1 MTELPPASQLPIF
14 RHDGSLDR
22 DHFEQ
27 GALEVLDA
35 CTTLLQAVGRSVY
48 LPLDLMVALTER
60 VHPELSAAIANAANG
75 EEPADV
81 AQSLR
86 RLAMRVERRH
96 HDPPS
101 LVLSHFSVGFTG
113 ILEDALAWAREC
125 KRTVVTELDIVRV
138 VRWRVELQE
147 SASVRWAVRELS
159 QPEGD
164 GGLFDSEGN
173 LRRENFDGIA
183 WNLLLRG
190 VQLSARA
197 GLGFLGTPH
206 LLAAFSEMSDGILP
220 RAAQRGRVEIL
231 VLRDELMRI
240 VGSRPPAQ
248 SDFALHRRTLTPRLA
263 RMLGSALEAAVRD
276 GEVISEKHVVAA
288 FLDDGGT
295 ALGLLR
301 SLGVHP
307 LLQDALQAQVAPV
320 RAGERRR
327 EGPLDQAP
335 GAQPQPS
342 ATPTLDLLGR
352 DLTAEARAGTL
363 PEVHGR
369 DAELQRI
376 INVLMRSEQRN
387 PLLTGEAGVGKTALA
402 IALARRVVDGL
413 VPRRLADVR
422 IVEISGASL
431 VGGTS
436 YRGELEARI
445 RNLIA
450 EAEQNVILFID
461 EAHSVFAPKTN
472 SGQPAEVPNHFKAAL
487 AAGKIAVIAA
497 TTESEYHRWIE
508 QDPALRRRFERVD
521 IPELSQSQ
529 TRAILQQLAPVF
541 EREYEIPLSPDAV
554 DAAIEYSVRFLPEQS
569 LPDKA
574 KKLLMD
580 ATIAAASENTVRAA
594 AAPVGDAPGTP
605 RVRVVCRDDV
615 ARQITSKTGIPFDRV
630 VRGPRGWWVGLEAR
644 LETHVVAQRD
654 AVDRVCRALVSGR
667 LQGVGRQRPQ
677 GVFVFV
683 GPPGVG
689 KTELA
694 AAMAEEIFGSR
705 NALLRLDMSDYAE
718 AHSLSRLIGT
728 PPGYVG
734 YQDED
739 ALVSPLR
746 RRPSSLVVLA
756 DFDRAHPRVQERFLR
771 LFADGAI
778 ADTRGM
784 KADAS
789 HAVFI
794 LTVDRA
800 AATRTGIGFGPT
812 GAPNEPIAALASV
825 APELAERIRGHSI
838 EVITFEGLAEH
849 KKLGVELFDDRF
861 ARFAVA
867 VFAEFGIRVEMPDR
881 VRAELVKEI
890 EAMRDVR
897 EIEMLFARM
906 VIDPVTNE
914 LLAGAA
920 EKVIRLALQKELA

>member
-1 MTELPPASQLPIF
+1 MTEFPSASQLPIF
-14 RHDGSLDR
+14 LDDGSLDR
-22 DHFEQ
+22 AYFDE

-60 VHPELSAAIANAANG
+60 DHPELSAAVATAANG
-75 EEPADV
+75 EEAADV

-96 HDPPS
+96 LDPPA
-101 LVLSHFSVGFTG
+101 LAQSHFSVGFAG
-113 ILEDALAWAREC
+113 ILADALAWAREC
-125 KRTVVTELDIVRV
+125 KRTAITEADIARV

-164 GGLFDSEGN
+164 DGLFDGEGN
-173 LRRENFDGIA
+173 LRRDNFDVIT

-206 LLAAFSEMSDGILP
+206 LMAAFCEMPDGVMP
-220 RAAQRGRVEIL
+220 RAAQRGRVETL

-240 VGSRPPAQ
+240 VGARSPAQ
-248 SDFALHRRTLTPRLA
+248 PEFALHRRTLTPRLA
-263 RMLGSALEAAVRD
+263 RMLGSALDSAARDSEA
-276 GEVISEKHVVAA
+276 ISEKHVAAA

-295 ALGLLR
+295 ALELLR

-307 LLQDALQAQVAPV
+307 LLNDALRAQGAPV
-320 RAGERRR
+320 GIGERRR
-327 EGPLDQAP
+327 EGPPEYAP
-335 GAQPQPS
+335 GSPAQPS

-402 IALARRVVDGL
+402 IALARRVADGL

-487 AAGKIAVIAA
+487 AAGRIAVIAA
-497 TTESEYHRWIE
+497 TTEAEYHRWIE
-508 QDPALRRRFERVD
+508 QDPALRRRFERIE
-521 IPELSQSQ
+521 IPELSQQQ
-529 TRAILQQLAPVF
+529 TRAILQKLAPVF
-541 EREYEIPLSPDAV
+541 EREYEIPLTPDAV

-580 ATIAAASENTVRAA
+580 ATISAAAEQTVRA
-594 AAPVGDAPGTP
+594 VGTPESDAPGTP
-605 RVRVVCRDDV
+605 RVRVVCREDV
-615 ARQITSKTGIPFDRV
+615 ARQITYKTGIPFDRV

-644 LETHVVAQRD
+644 LESHVVGQAD
-654 AVDRVCRALVSGR
+654 AVERVCRSLVSGR
-667 LQGVGRQRPQ
+667 LHGVGRHRPQ
-677 GVFVFV
+677 GVFLFV

-694 AAMAEEIFGSR
+694 TAMAEEIFGNR

-778 ADTRGM
+778 ADTRGL

-789 HAVFI
+789 HAIFV
-794 LTVDRA
+794 LTVERA
-800 AATRTGIGFGPT
+800 VANRAGIGFGTTSAPAEPT
-812 GAPNEPIAALASV
+812 AALAAV
-825 APELAERIRGHSI
+825 APELAERIRGQGI
-838 EVITFEGLAEH
+838 EVIGFRGLTENQ
-849 KKLGVELFDDRF
+849 KLGVELFDDRF
-861 ARFAVA
+861 ARFAAA
-867 VFAEFGIRVEMPDR
+867 VFTEFGIRVELPT
-881 VRAELVKEI
+881 RARTELAKRIV
-890 EAMRDVR
+890 AMRDVR
-897 EIEMLFARM
+897 EVEELFNRE

-914 LLAGAA
+914 LLAGATD
-920 EKVIRLALQKELA
+920 KVLRIGRQKELA